1 VEVLAREAGRPADAI
16 LARLRVPVVAAPMLI
31 VSGPELVI
39 AACRAGV
46 IGCFPTANPRAD
58 GELESWLDRIER
70 ALGDAAAAGQRVA
83 PYVPNLIVHRS
94 NVRLKPDLKSIT
106 ARRPAA
112 VITSVGSPAAV
123 IPQLHD
129 AGIQVWSDVASV
141 RHADRA
147 IAAGADGLILLT
159 AGAGGQTGYANPF
172 AFVRAVRAMFDG
184 LIAVSGGQSDGWSLW
199 ALQALGCDLGYMGTR
214 FIATCEANAAQAYKD
229 MIVASE
235 LDDIHLTNAF
245 SGLPTNMMRKSM
257 VAQGLDP
264 EEFGLGR
271 PEFSMAA
278 LSGSAALADSAAVAG
293 SAALAGRDRPGPRRY
308 RDIWSAGHSAS
319 GVRDVPSVAD
329 VVDRLASEYAQARA
343 ATLARVAGADGAGIN
358 PS

>member
-1 VEVLAREAGRPADAI
+1 MVRQPQHPSRPANPI
-16 LARLRVPVVAAPMLI
+16 LAGLRVPVVAAPMLI

-46 IGCFPTANPRAD
+46 IGSFPTANPRGD
-58 GELESWLDRIER
+58 GELELWLDRIES
-70 ALGDAAAAGQRVA
+70 ALGESAAAGQEVA

-94 NVRLKPDLKSIT
+94 NVRLESDLKSIIMH
-106 ARRPAA
+106 RPAA
-112 VITSVGSPAAV
+112 VITSVGSPAAAV
-123 IPQLHD
+123 PQLHA

-141 RHADRA
+141 RHATRA
-147 IAAGADGLILLT
+147 IEAGVDGLILLT

-184 LIAVSGGQSDGWSLW
+184 LIAVSGGQADGWALW
-199 ALQALGCDLGYMGTR
+199 ALQVLGCDLGYMGTR
-214 FIATCEANAAQAYKD
+214 FIATKEANAAQSYKD
-229 MIVASE
+229 MIVDSE

-264 EEFGLGR
+264 DEFGLGKR
-271 PEFSMAA
+271 EFSMEA
-278 LSGSAALADSAAVAG
+278 LSGNAV
-293 SAALAGRDRPGPRRY
+293 PGPRRY

-319 GVRDVPSVAD
+319 GVHDIPPVAE
-329 VVDRLASEYAQARA
+329 VVDRLAAEYAQARA
-343 ATLARVAGADGAGIN
+343 ATRLT
-358 PS
+358 